1 MPKVSVIIPTY
12 NRRDVIMKTVESVLS
27 QTEQDLEVIVVDDGS
42 VDDTQSIIKN
52 LNDNRVSYFY
62 KTNGGPSSA
71 RNLGLSKANGK
82 YLAFLDSDDFWPDNY
97 LEVMTGYLESNNE
110 FGAAYGPIT
119 VVYPDG
125 KEVISYKRPDG
136 KSGWITLDLF
146 KKGFIWPSAAVF
158 RSLVWND
165 FYFDESLNRTSEDS
179 DAFLRLSTHTQF
191 LFVPDVEAFHRISA
205 DSISAEVGVACTRML
220 VLERFYFRLG
230 GDKVVPAK
238 TARKRLSHA
247 CRGVAEDRKSKGA
260 KAAALAL
267 YKRAIRHWP
276 YDLRLYLGFLRTLLL
291 SSRKDQEPNW
301 KMPEPLVD
309 PIGPNRFTQSLH
321 KI

>member
-52 LNDNRVSYFY
+52 LNDDRVSYLY

-82 YLAFLDSDDFWPDNY
+82 YLAFLDSDDLWPDNY
-97 LEVMTGYLESNNE
+97 LEVMVCRLESNSDL
-110 FGAAYGPIT
+110 GAAYSPIT

-125 KEVISYKRPDG
+125 KKIISYKRPEG
-136 KSGWITLDLF
+136 KSGWITSDLF
-146 KKGFIWPSAAVF
+146 RKGFVWPSASVF
-158 RSLVWND
+158 RSSVWKD
-165 FYFDESLNRTSEDS
+165 FFFDELLRTANDS
-179 DAFLRLSTHTQF
+179 DAFLRLSMRTQF
-191 LFVPDVEAFHRISA
+191 LFVPDVEAFYIISA
-205 DSISAEVGVACTRML
+205 DSISAGGGIICNRML

-230 GDKVVPAK
+230 GDKIVPAK
-238 TARKRLSHA
+238 IARRKLSHT
-247 CRGVAEDRKSKGA
+247 CRRVAEKKRRRGA
-260 KAAALAL
+260 RVAALRL
-267 YKRAIRHWP
+267 YRRAIEHWP
-276 YDLRLYLGFLRTLLL
+276 YDLRLYFGLFRTLLL
-291 SSRKDQEPNW
+291 SSRKDSEPNW

-309 PIGPNRFTQSLH
+309 PVGPNRVTQSLH